1 MYNNNTSHETEMS
14 CFGGGPNF
22 CPECG
27 NVLPLPGI
35 PDVVCCPGCSFRIPV
50 SGKFHIRVYVWAWA
64 AEILLLSHF
73 LFFSFRFHLDIPVI
87 FIQPVQMKRQS
98 SYLRA
103 ICELSAVHLW
113 IILVSCSK
121 WLYFYKLNIQY
132 CGKRIHSLI
141 QITEFGV
148 SVTSMVTGE

>member
-1 MYNNNTSHETEMS
+1 MNRQSKISQYKFFIRFHFTVINGIKMYNNNTSHETEMS

-87 FIQPVQMKRQS
+87 FIQPVQMKWQS

-103 ICELSAVHLW
+103 IC
-113 IILVSCSK
+113 CP
-121 WLYFYKLNIQY
+121 
-132 CGKRIHSLI
+132 SLDHFSFLQQVI
-141 QITEFGV
+141 VFL
-148 SVTSMVTGE
+148 